1 MIPSHLKK
9 EVELEVV
16 TFLLNTLIRDLS
28 NIRDDLAKATGSDVW
43 SSYLSVNYCIR
54 TAHEV
59 ADRLKEL
66 ENG

>member
-1 MIPSHLKK
+1 MIPTHLKK

-16 TFLLNTLIRDLS
+16 TFLLDTLIRDLN
-28 NIRDDLAKATGSDVW
+28 NIKDDLSNATGSDVW

-54 TAHEV
+54 TVHEI

-66 ENG
+66 DNG

>member
-1 MIPSHLKK
+1 MIPAHLKK

-16 TFLLNTLIRDLS
+16 TFLLSTLIRDLS
-28 NIRDDLAKATGSDVW
+28 IIKDDLAKAKGSDVW
-43 SSYLSVNYCIR
+43 SAYLSVNYCIR